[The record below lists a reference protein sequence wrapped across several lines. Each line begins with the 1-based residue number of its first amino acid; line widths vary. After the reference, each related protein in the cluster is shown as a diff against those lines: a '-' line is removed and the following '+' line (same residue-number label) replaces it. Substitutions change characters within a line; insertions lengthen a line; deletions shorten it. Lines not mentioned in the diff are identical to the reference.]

1 MIRFKPQILAFYLPQ
16 YYPTKENNEWYGAGF
31 TEWTNVAKA
40 KPCFRGHIQPKIPAD
55 LGFYDLRSSE
65 VREKQA
71 IMAREA
77 GVTAFC
83 YYDYWFGDGSVMLEK
98 PLEAVLSSKKPEFPF
113 CLCWANHSWYKKDW
127 NPSIG
132 RLEQK
137 LLKEQKYCGVN
148 DYISHFNKLLPAFK
162 DSRYYKIDGRNV
174 YMILGLNDFDDFT
187 QFRDIW
193 NKMAQENGLKEF
205 YFLSYTS
212 EIKVARSE
220 RFLKTEGTAISLLYN
235 NKYNQ
240 NYSLLN
246 RIKVRIKTEISKA
259 LNYPLY
265 AIPYSKAIERLL
277 DPVLKENRLIPVVF
291 PNWDYTARR
300 GNSDL
305 IFYNSTP
312 ELFKKHVKHAFELIK
327 DKPLDN
333 QIVFLKSWNEWGE
346 GNYMEP
352 DLEYGCG
359 RLNALKEAIEECSE
373 EYNRNE

>member
-1 MIRFKPQILAFYLPQ
+1 MIKFKPQILAFYLPQ
-16 YYPTKENNEWYGAGF
+16 YYPTKENNEWYGVGF

-40 KPCFRGHIQPKIPAD
+40 KPCFKGHVQPKIPAD
-55 LGFYDLRSSE
+55 LGFYDLRSAE

-71 IMAREA
+71 IMARDA

-98 PLEAVLSSKKPEFPF
+98 PLEAVLSLKKPDFPF

-127 NPSIG
+127 NPSVG
-132 RLEQK
+132 KLEQT
-137 LLKEQKYCGVN
+137 LLKEQKYSGKN
-148 DYISHFNKLLPAFK
+148 DYLAHFNRLLPAFK
-162 DSRYYKIDGRNV
+162 DSRYYKINGRNV
-174 YMILGLNDFDDFT
+174 YMILGLNDFEDFNL
-187 QFRDIW
+187 FKNIW
-193 NKMAQENGLKEF
+193 NQQAIENGLNEF

-212 EIKVARSE
+212 EISIARSE
-220 RFLKTEGTAISLLYN
+220 RFLQTEGTAISLLYN

-246 RIKVRIKTEISKA
+246 RIKVRFKTEISKL

-265 AIPYSKAIERLL
+265 AIPYKKAIERLL
-277 DPVLKENRLIPVVF
+277 DPVLRENRLIPVVF

-300 GNSDL
+300 GNSDI

-312 ELFKKHVKHAFELIK
+312 ELFKRHIRQAFELIK
-327 DKPLDN
+327 DKPLEN
-333 QIVFLKSWNEWGE
+333 QLIFLKSWNEWGE

-352 DLEYGCG
+352 DLEYGHG
-359 RLNALKEAIEECSE
+359 RLNALKEVIEECTYE
-373 EYNRNE
+373 FNQNG